1 MAKVSVEKSAVE
13 KSIALCESAI
23 RNYEEAAGYLEKQYR
38 IAGSGWNDDKYKQL
52 GNVVQD
58 CTTALNRPV
67 SELEECLE
75 KLRLMLKAIEQYEN
89 ENL

>member
-13 KSIALCESAI
+13 KSIVLCEHTI
-23 RNYEEAAGYLEKQYR
+23 RSYEEAAGYLEKQYR
-38 IAGSGWNDDKYKQL
+38 MAGSGWNDVKYRQL
-52 GNVVQD
+52 GEVVHD

-67 SELEECLE
+67 SELQECLD
-75 KLRLMLKAIEQYEN
+75 KLRMLLKAIEQYEN